1 MKTSKK
7 KIIIISSIIAV
18 ILIAVVIAI
27 LLLNITKLK
36 VVDNFT
42 IEYGNEISN
51 NVADYV
57 LDNTDEKVVKNTTVE
72 IVGLDESSEYPS
84 VGEYVVKVKYKNQ
97 VKEVIV
103 TVEDTTKP
111 VFKDFNKDINIY
123 TGEQVDWNTLFV
135 ADDLSDVTISVDDSN
150 IDYSKAGTYQIE
162 VVATDSSNNSVSETA
177 NLNIIQTSLTLNTT
191 SVSIKKGN
199 TYQLQSTVVG
209 RDQNVKYSSSDT
221 SVVTVDDTGKIV
233 GVGKGTATITVES
246 NGLSVTCE
254 VTVTVATK
262 TTSNGNK
269 NTGSQQQNSNNSSS
283 NNSDDSS
290 NAPEPDGWDVSTDSS
305 ELGDPDDNRIVE
317 DDDNIFG

>member
-1 MKTSKK
+1 MENRKK

-18 ILIAVVIAI
+18 ILIAVVVAI

-42 IEYGNEISN
+42 LEYGNEISN

-57 LDNTDEKVVKNTTVE
+57 LDKTDEKVVENTTVE
-72 IVGLDESSEYPS
+72 IVGLDENSEYPA

-111 VFKDFNKDINIY
+111 VFQDFNKEINIY

-135 ADDLSDVTISVDDSN
+135 ADDLSEVTISVEDSN

-191 SVSIKKGN
+191 SVSIKKGS
-199 TYQLQSTVVG
+199 TYQLKSTIVG
-209 RDQNVKYSSSDT
+209 RDQNIKFLSSDT
-221 SVVTVDDTGKIV
+221 SVVTVDGTGKVV

-254 VTVTVATK
+254 VTVTVANK
-262 TTSNGNK
+262 TTSSGK
-269 NTGSQQQNSNNSSS
+269 NNSNS
-283 NNSDDSS
+283 NTTPNTPSQEEESEGDS
-290 NAPEPDGWDVSTDSS
+290 NIPGRNNGPT
-305 ELGDPDDNRIVE
+305 GDPDDNRIVE
-317 DDDNIFG
+317 DDDLIFG

>member
-18 ILIAVVIAI
+18 ILIAVAIAI
-27 LLLNITKLK
+27 LLQNITKLK

-42 IEYGNEISN
+42 IELGNEIST

-84 VGEYVVKVKYKNQ
+84 VGDYVVKVKYKNQ
-97 VKEVIV
+97 VREVIV
-103 TVEDTTKP
+103 TVEDTIKP
-111 VFKDFNKDINIY
+111 VFKDFNKDITIY

-135 ADDLSDVTISVDDSN
+135 ADDLSEVTISVDDSAVN
-150 IDYSKAGTYQIE
+150 YSAEGSYEIK

-177 NLNIIQTSLTLNTT
+177 NLNITQTSLSINTGSVTL
-191 SVSIKKGN
+191 KKGN

-221 SVVTVDDTGKIV
+221 SVVTVDGTGKIV

-254 VTVTVATK
+254 VTVTVANK
-262 TTSNGNK
+262 TTSSGK
-269 NTGSQQQNSNNSSS
+269 NNSNS
-283 NNSDDSS
+283 NTTPNTPSQEEESEGDS
-290 NAPEPDGWDVSTDSS
+290 NIPGRNNGPT
-305 ELGDPDDNRIVE
+305 GDPDDNRIVE
-317 DDDNIFG
+317 DDDLIFG